1 MAQETIYK
9 YMIGLGILL
18 MAVSIIF
25 SDFLFSV
32 LVYFFAF
39 GCVLFI
45 VGIIL
50 WIFYSQR
57 KKKEEYTKDE
67 MLKLI
72 GK

>member
-9 YMIGLGILL
+9 YMIGFGLL
-18 MAVSIIF
+18 FSAISIIF
-25 SDFLFSV
+25 ADLISPISLY
-32 LVYFFAF
+32 LFAF
-39 GCVLFI
+39 GCVSFI
-45 VGIIL
+45 VGVIL
-50 WIFYSQR
+50 WIYYSQR